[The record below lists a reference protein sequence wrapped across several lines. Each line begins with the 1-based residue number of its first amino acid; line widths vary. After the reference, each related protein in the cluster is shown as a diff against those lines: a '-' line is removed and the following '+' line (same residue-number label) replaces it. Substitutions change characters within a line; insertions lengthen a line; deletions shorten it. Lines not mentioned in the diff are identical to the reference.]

1 MTTLLL
7 RRLHVNGGGNVGG
20 GSKCYLR
27 SHPPPPAPPA
37 AAAARCRRHLRASS
51 SSISNAAKTRIEE
64 EDEELTFERRRES
77 NANATSTTTTT
88 TSRNNA
94 SANNSSNGH
103 MVLVDGMSFLFRAF
117 YGFQSRS
124 DATKLINSKGE
135 DVGVLH
141 AYAHAMCALLESKPS
156 HFAVCF
162 DSKGKTFRHEMFVDY
177 KANRPPTPE
186 ALIELIPKVSELVE
200 AMAIETVKV
209 SGVEADDLIGTLTRR
224 SVMEK
229 GFKVSIASPD
239 KDFCQL
245 LSENV
250 RMLRPGGGGQFSP
263 FTLREFAK
271 THEELIQ
278 PEQFVD
284 FLALVGDS
292 SDNVPGVEGVGPK
305 TARKLLNRYANVDA
319 ILEAAKNGE
328 DGFEKMGTKKMREAL
343 KSEKGQKS
351 AQLSRKLVEI
361 RTKLSAPD
369 VNGDLDAFRV
379 TTPDDYGRKALDV
392 FERYELLSA
401 ADRWKAIHNIV

>member
-1 MTTLLL
+1 MLA
-7 RRLHVNGGGNVGG
+7 RRNY
-20 GSKCYLR
+20 CYA
-27 SHPPPPAPPA
+27 SSFHASA
-37 AAAARCRRHLRASS
+37 AGKRKTSS
-51 SSISNAAKTRIEE
+51 SSSSFSALNDNDENNVVVLV
-64 EDEELTFERRRES
+64 EDDDYDDDARRES
-77 NANATSTTTTT
+77 S
-88 TSRNNA
+88 S
-94 SANNSSNGH
+94 SSSSSNNTNNNGH
-103 MVLVDGMSFLFRAF
+103 IVLVDGMSFLFRAF
-117 YGFQSRS
+117 YGFQARS

-186 ALIELIPKVSELVE
+186 ALIALIPKVSELVE

-209 SGVEADDLIGTLTRR
+209 SGVEADDIIGTLATR
-224 SVMEK
+224 SVTEK

-245 LSENV
+245 LNENV
-250 RMLRPGGGGQFSP
+250 RMLRPGGGGQFSA

-305 TARKLLNRYANVDA
+305 TARK
-319 ILEAAKNGE
+319 I
-328 DGFEKMGTKKMREAL
+328 
-343 KSEKGQKS
+343 
-351 AQLSRKLVEI
+351 VE
-361 RTKLSAPD
+361 
-369 VNGDLDAFRV
+369 
-379 TTPDDYGRKALDV
+379 
-392 FERYELLSA
+392 
-401 ADRWKAIHNIV
+401 

>member
-7 RRLHVNGGGNVGG
+7 RTLHVNSGSVAGR
-20 GSKCYLR
+20 SKCWR
-27 SHPPPPAPPA
+27 NHPPA
-37 AAAARCRRHLRASS
+37 AAAAHCRRHLRASS
-51 SSISNAAKTRIEE
+51 SSLISNAMRVEE
-64 EDEELTFERRRES
+64 EDEETLERRRES
-77 NANATSTTTTT
+77 NANATTTR
-88 TSRNNA
+88 TSNA
-94 SANNSSNGH
+94 SANNSNGH
-103 MVLVDGMSFLFRAF
+103 IVLVDGMSFLFRAF

-379 TTPDDYGRKALDV
+379 TTPDDYGRKALDA
-392 FERYELLSA
+392 FERYELPSA

>member
-1 MTTLLL
+1 MYYQTLTTKMFSLATT
-7 RRLHVNGGGNVGG
+7 RRMMLARRNYYSSSFHTAVG
-20 GSKCYLR
+20 KR
-27 SHPPPPAPPA
+27 KT
-37 AAAARCRRHLRASS
+37 SS
-51 SSISNAAKTRIEE
+51 SSSSFSALNDNNENNVVVLV
-64 EDEELTFERRRES
+64 EDDDYDDDARRES
-77 NANATSTTTTT
+77 S
-88 TSRNNA
+88 S
-94 SANNSSNGH
+94 SSSSSNNTNNNGH
-103 MVLVDGMSFLFRAF
+103 IVLVDGMSFLFRAF
-117 YGFQSRS
+117 YGFQARS

-186 ALIELIPKVSELVE
+186 ALIALIPKVSELVE

-209 SGVEADDLIGTLTRR
+209 SGVEADDIIGTLATR
-224 SVMEK
+224 SVTEK

-245 LSENV
+245 LNENV
-250 RMLRPGGGGQFSP
+250 RMLRPGGGGQFSA

-305 TARKLLNRYANVDA
+305 TARKLLNKYANVDA
-319 ILEAAKNGE
+319 ILEAAKTGE
-328 DGFEKMGTKKMREAL
+328 DEFEKMGTKKVREAL

-379 TTPDDYGRKALDV
+379 TTPDDYGRKAMDC
-392 FERYELLSA
+392 FERYELPSA
-401 ADRWKAIHNIV
+401 ADRWKAIHNIIL